1 MSELYLEVLQKIEII
16 RTKYSQLEI
25 TKENSKIYGLKLVD
39 LSKDL
44 DMILF
49 YIDDLSYMKYDDNKS
64 NKNISS

>member
-1 MSELYLEVLQKIEII
+1 MSELYLKVLQKIEKI
-16 RTKYSQLEI
+16 RAKYSQLEI
-25 TKENSKIYGLKLVD
+25 TKENGKMYGLKLAD

-49 YIDDLSYMKYDDNKS
+49 YINDLAYMKYDDNKS

>member
-1 MSELYLEVLQKIEII
+1 MSELYLEVLQKIGKI

-25 TKENSKIYGLKLVD
+25 TKENGKMYGLKLMD

-49 YIDDLSYMKYDDNKS
+49 YINDLAYMKYDNKS